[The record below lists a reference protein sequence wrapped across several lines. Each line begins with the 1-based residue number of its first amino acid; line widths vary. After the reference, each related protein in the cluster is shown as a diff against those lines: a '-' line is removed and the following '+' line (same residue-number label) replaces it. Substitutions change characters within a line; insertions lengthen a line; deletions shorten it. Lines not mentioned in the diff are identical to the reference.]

1 MIPKCAFYSRSTLHT
16 ASYRLRQYCMLL
28 CISILSKRWQLA
40 YCTAGNSWR
49 SILECIICKLG
60 NKHVY
65 SVVVLQVRIIIIA
78 KLKRNTKF
86 RQDGWGLNK
95 RHHLH
100 VQLFP
105 SWLFCY
111 SGMYIWNCHQCNRDH
126 FVKWCYLLNFWVEMV
141 ATRGVSSEVRLPVKV
156 G

>member
-1 MIPKCAFYSRSTLHT
+1 MKQKNKYYGFSIPKCAFSTCSILHT
-16 ASYRLRQYCMLL
+16 TLCRLKQYCMLL
-28 CISILSKRWQLA
+28 CISILPKLWQLA

-78 KLKRNTKF
+78 KLKRDTKIM
-86 RQDGWGLNK
+86 RDSWGRNK
-95 RHHLH
+95 KNHLH

-105 SWLFCY
+105 SMLFY
-111 SGMYIWNCHQCNRDH
+111 YYYVMWNGNNSLVSEHQ
-126 FVKWCYLLNFWVEMV
+126 
-141 ATRGVSSEVRLPVKV
+141 
-156 G
+156 